1 MINQVPNLD
10 ELTELEFIYYSVG
23 ILYIQEIKTSN
34 KKDLIEHLMKE
45 SSEVI
50 KTFLYELAD
59 LKTMLLDLDSVARGI
74 AGAKKP
80 FDINSLPTMKR
91 ERTISGEPEKKETE
105 EERAKRHEK
114 FFKELKDSFKRNP

>member
-1 MINQVPNLD
+1 MINQIPNLD

-23 ILYIQEIKTSN
+23 ILYIEEIKTTN

-45 SSEVI
+45 STEVI
-50 KTFLYELAD
+50 KTFLYEFGD
-59 LKTMLLDLDSVARGI
+59 LKTILLDVNAVARGI

-91 ERTISGEPEKKETE
+91 ERTISSESEKEETE
-105 EERAKRHEK
+105 EEKAKRHEK
-114 FFKELKDSFKRNP
+114 FFQDLKDSFKRNP